1 MNARGEA
8 GPRSAQSEL
17 EIMTRMKKILLLA
30 TILAITALTSCTEDT
45 YVGEQNLKA
54 INEGAISFGSAT
66 PAVTRASGG
75 DAATLLNNNFV
86 LFGYKT
92 LSSETQ
98 TVFDNY
104 QVNYVAN
111 TAHTTES
118 NTADWEYVSYKN
130 LQYGTGTK
138 PGEDIV
144 LNDKGV
150 AYNANYE
157 ISSGVFQNI
166 EQSIKYWD
174 FSASQYDFFAYSLGA
189 GATGESTTWAK
200 ASKLDKTGYGEGST
214 NPGYTLEGTKAQ
226 LGTCY
231 ISNKKTVNPAI
242 ETTQVQ
248 LDFRSFLSKIQLKF
262 YETIPGYSVKD
273 VKFYI
278 DGSTKSTGDADNDG
292 LKPAI
297 YGAANAIPTGGKYTI
312 TFNSANQALA
322 TLTGD
327 ASSST
332 SSVLFDEVSSGVWL
346 SAFAAKE
353 YEETVGTQ
361 FLARASNTAT
371 STKQMTVLP
380 NSNGATLTLKVDF
393 TLVSRDKT
401 GETIEVTGATATVP
415 AAYTQW
421 KPNYAYTY
429 IFKISDDTN
438 VQSGTVTGLYPITLD
453 AVVADSQDG
462 TQETIT
468 TVSEPSITSYA
479 KASAVLTDG
488 EYLTGSN
495 IYLVVEDGA
504 TNPVLT
510 VGTNAKL
517 YTATLTNTKTSEDVG
532 YHAEAAQSITEATVA
547 NALIHGTESPS
558 GTWTVTDANNWN
570 LVVSSSNGLTAATAI
585 PAADSPTGVDLA
597 VNCAKFTPGVVG
609 TYVFEYIKAAVTS
622 THNESS
628 AAAYNATLPGAI
640 STSTTA
646 YSFTSYGSGTGSPQY
661 GTGQAKFVSQ
671 ADGWTTV
678 LVTANSIDGFVGN
691 SYKVYDTTIDT
702 NTYYQLYTTGGVAT
716 GIYVKVASHT
726 YTEGEVNT
734 YNATLP
740 GAVSEGDTK
749 IDTPACLQYKVIK
762 VVAP

>member
-1 MNARGEA
+1 
-8 GPRSAQSEL
+8 
-17 EIMTRMKKILLLA
+17 MTRMKKKLILA
-30 TILAITALTSCTEDT
+30 ALAITALTSCTEDT

-86 LFGYKT
+86 LYGYKT
-92 LSSETQ
+92 LGSETQ

-104 QVNYVAN
+104 QVNYAAGTAN
-111 TAHTTES
+111 TTES

-130 LQYGTGTK
+130 LPYGTTTTENGT
-138 PGEDIV
+138 
-144 LNDKGV
+144 LNDQGV
-150 AYNANYE
+150 AANATA
-157 ISSGVFQNI
+157 SGI

-174 FSASQYDFFAYSLGA
+174 FSATQYDFFAYSLGV
-189 GATGESTTWAK
+189 GEDDNEDEGSEKQYAK
-200 ASKLDKTGYGEGST
+200 ASPLSNST
-214 NPGYTLEGTKAQ
+214 YTLEGTQAQ

-231 ISNKKTVNPAI
+231 ISNKKSVSPSVSPELSA
-242 ETTQVQ
+242 TQVQ
-248 LDFRSFLSKIQLKF
+248 LEFRSFLSKIQLKF

-278 DGSTKSTGDADNDG
+278 DGSTKSTGAETADG
-292 LKPAI
+292 LRPAI
-297 YGAANAIPTGGKYTI
+297 YGAANAIPTGGTYTI
-312 TFNSANQALA
+312 TFDSKNHAQA

-332 SSVLFDEVSSGVWL
+332 SSVLFDAVGEGVWL

-401 GETIEVTGATATVP
+401 GETIDVTGATATVP

-438 VQSGTVTGLYPITLD
+438 AQSGSVTGLYPITLD

-517 YTATLTNTKTSEDVG
+517 YTATLTNTKTPEEDG
-532 YHAEAAQSITEATVA
+532 YHAESAQSITEVSVA
-547 NALIHGTESPS
+547 NALNHGTESPA
-558 GTWTVTDANNWN
+558 GTWTVTDANNWK
-570 LVVSSSNGLTAATAI
+570 LEVTTTSVPTLTAVSEIASG
-585 PAADSPTGVDLA
+585 DSPTGSAIA
-597 VNCAKFTPGVVG
+597 VNGAKFTPTAAGY
-609 TYVFEYIKAAVTS
+609 YVFEYVVEAAGASS
-622 THNESS
+622 TYT
-628 AAAYNATLPGAI
+628 AAEAAEYNAALPGAI

-646 YSFTSYGSGTGSPQY
+646 YSFTSYGSNTNENNPEY
-661 GTGQAKFVSQ
+661 GTGKVKQVSQ

-691 SYKVYDTTIDT
+691 SYKVYATTIEA
-702 NTYYQLYTTGGVAT
+702 NTYYQLYTTEGVPT
-716 GIYVKVASHT
+716 GIYVKVANYT
-726 YTEGEVNT
+726 YTDEEEINT

-740 GAVSEGDTK
+740 GAVSEGATK
-749 IDTPACLQYKVIK
+749 PGTPAKCQYKVIK